1 MHLRRLKIDALP
13 GIEPGFEFTPGGRR
27 IDIVAE
33 SNAHPTD
40 AAVRQDRSDIIIVI
54 GPNASGKSSLI
65 RALAHLL
72 QPQRGDPP
80 ALSLEAEFDSNGTS
94 WRVRRNG
101 GQVVW
106 TRNGE
111 LADQPPLPAVGRL
124 GMYRLAM
131 ENLLQD
137 DQSDQEIA
145 QELLHTLHGGFDL
158 GKPRIHLPT
167 LFASAEAR
175 ALRQAQ
181 QQRIGREQDYDHL
194 RQQEAELPT
203 LEAEIEAAET
213 AQRRCER
220 LEQAVNLHN
229 AICNRRA
236 AVDALGRFPPDMH
249 RLAGNEVALLEQF
262 EGQWQDQHNTLQQHQ
277 RDLATHQAELAHTG
291 LGESRPKSEEIAA
304 NQNRLRRIQDRSVER
319 NGVAAGLAQAE
330 AAVRDA
336 IAQFNDHELAPSLDA
351 ESTSRSE
358 RIAGPLIEAKARRR
372 KLEQQLDLAGKPPDP
387 LEIDQCRDGAK
398 ALRQWLA
405 TAAAAGGQRRAR
417 GAWRN
422 ILPLFVVLITAV
434 FTGLAAYLQDA
445 WLAAGGAVA
454 AIAAALWALLNWPRR
469 KGPSPAEEAQRNF
482 TNTNLE
488 PPSEWSHAT
497 VGERLLQIEGRLT
510 ALLLQGE
517 RAANADGIQNQIA
530 EVDRNLAELDQQKKA
545 FAREVGFDPELPAA
559 AFHHFVLLSVTWDGA
574 RRECAQ
580 YKANV
585 ERLNQEIEEDANRV
599 GEFISH
605 WSGGETAEFLLSD
618 GSFDMDLLICSFNAL
633 QERTAAAENAEVNA
647 ENARTV
653 IREVKGN
660 IESTEANIAGLFEFA
675 ELAPEEGANL
685 EQWQAARQTL
695 VDRIDRLGDWR
706 SAKQHLSEA
715 KTTEN
720 NIRQTLRNHPDLD
733 IPAGATATDKL
744 RTERQHLAQCLRW
757 VYTDALLQLQ
767 QAQMEAA
774 DRSNDLQN
782 LRDRRTTITATLNNA
797 GLDRALEN
805 ALNQE
810 TQAQAALEDKRD
822 HAFLSEATNLLLDD
836 VQQAFQAE
844 HEPEVLQRARKL
856 FREVTSHAFDFE
868 LNGDGSF
875 TARDLTQNAPRTLG
889 ELSSGTRMQLLLAL
903 RLAWIRTQEQDAS
916 PLPLF
921 LDEALT
927 TSDEGRFKAMA
938 QSLERL
944 SAAEGRQIFY
954 LSARRQE
961 PALWRQSTGNE
972 SAVVDLAA
980 IRFGKADADPQD
992 YEVAMPP
999 PVPSPN
1005 GCTPASYAAQLGVP
1019 PYNPRMDAGSIH
1031 PFHLLRNDLD
1041 LLHRL
1046 LDTWRIFS
1054 LGQLEALLKSS
1065 AAQGAITD
1073 SNLRQT
1079 LLSRCAAARHWVA
1092 LWRQGR
1098 GKPVDRP
1105 ALEQSG
1111 AVTPVFIDR
1120 ATDLAAEL
1128 EGNGQDLI
1136 AALSDRRLP
1145 HFLTHNI
1152 KRLEQWLTDE
1162 GYIDNQPPLSP
1173 DERHRQTLQRAIPQT
1188 NAQADDLNQ
1197 LIDWLET
1204 ALYQQAQ

>member
-1 MHLRRLKIDALP
+1 MHLTRLKIDALP
-13 GIEPGFEFTPGGRR
+13 GIEPGFEFVQG
-27 IDIVAE
+27 
-33 SNAHPTD
+33 
-40 AAVRQDRSDIIIVI
+40 VRQDHSDIIIVI

-65 RALAHLL
+65 RALSHLL

-94 WRVRRNG
+94 WRVRRSG

-106 TRNGE
+106 ARNGE
-111 LADQPPLPAVGRL
+111 PADRPPLPAVGQL

-131 ENLLQD
+131 ENLLKD

-158 GKPRIHLPT
+158 GKPRIDLT
-167 LFASAEAR
+167 TRFASAETR
-175 ALRQAQ
+175 VLLQAQ
-181 QQRIGREQDYDHL
+181 QQRRGIEQGYNHL
-194 RQQEAELPT
+194 RQQEAELPV

-213 AQRRCER
+213 AQSRRER
-220 LEQAVNLHN
+220 LEQAVNLHQ
-229 AICNRRA
+229 AICNRKA
-236 AVDALGRFPPDMH
+236 AADALDRFPLDMH
-249 RLAGNEVALLEQF
+249 RLAGNEVTLLEQF
-262 EGQWQDQHNTLQQHQ
+262 EGQWQNLQDALQQHE
-277 RDLATHQAELAHTG
+277 RDLATHQAELARTR
-291 LGESRPKSEEIAA
+291 LGESRPQQEEIAA

-319 NGVAAGLAQAE
+319 NNVAAGLAQAE
-330 AAVRDA
+330 AAVHDA
-336 IAQFNDHELAPSLDA
+336 IAQFNDHELAPSLDV
-351 ESTSRSE
+351 ESISRSE
-358 RIAGPLIEAKARRR
+358 RIAGPLIKAKARKC
-372 KLEQQLDLAGKPPDP
+372 KLEQQLDLAGEPPDP

-398 ALRQWLA
+398 ELRQWLA
-405 TAAAAGGQRRAR
+405 TAAGAGGQRRAR
-417 GAWRN
+417 SAWRN
-422 ILPLFVVLITAV
+422 ALPLLVVLITAV
-434 FTGLAAYLQDA
+434 FTGLAAYQKEV
-445 WLAAGGAVA
+445 WLAATGAVA
-454 AIAAALWALLNWPRR
+454 AIAAALWALLDRPRR

-488 PPSEWSHAT
+488 PPREWSHAT
-497 VGERLLQIEGRLT
+497 VRERLRQIEGRLT

-517 RAANADGIQNQIA
+517 RAANADDIQNQIA
-530 EVDRNLAELDQQKKA
+530 EADRNLAELDQQKKI

-559 AFHHFVLLSVTWDGA
+559 NFDRFVHLSERWDVA

-580 YKANV
+580 HKANV
-585 ERLNQEIEEDANRV
+585 ERLNKGIEEDANRV
-599 GEFISH
+599 GEFIVH
-605 WSGGETAEFLLSD
+605 WNSGEMAEFLSSD
-618 GSFDMDLLICSFNAL
+618 GRFDMDLLICSFNAL
-633 QERTAAAENAEVNA
+633 KERAAAAESAEFNA
-647 ENARTV
+647 ENTRTV

-660 IESTEANIAGLFEFA
+660 IKSTEANIARLFEFT
-675 ELAPEEGANL
+675 ELAPEEGADL
-685 EQWQAARQTL
+685 EQWQPARQTL
-695 VDRIDRLGDWR
+695 VHRIDRLGDWR
-706 SAKQHLSEA
+706 SAKQHLSKA

-720 NIRQTLRNHPDLD
+720 NIRQSLRSHPDLD

-744 RTERQHLAQCLRW
+744 RTERQYLAQCLRW
-757 VYTDALLQLQ
+757 VRTDALFQLQ
-767 QAQMEAA
+767 QAQQEAA

-782 LRDRRTTITATLNNA
+782 LRDQRTTITATLNNA
-797 GLDRALEN
+797 GLDRTLEN

-822 HAFLSEATNLLLDD
+822 QAFLSEATNLLLDD

-844 HEPEVLQRARKL
+844 HEPEVLQRAREL

-868 LNGDGSF
+868 LNSDGSF
-875 TARDLTQNAPRTLG
+875 TARDLMQNAPRTLG

-927 TSDEGRFKAMA
+927 TSDEDRFKVMA

-954 LSARRQE
+954 LSARRHE
-961 PALWRQSTGNE
+961 PALWRQVTGNE
-972 SAVVDLAA
+972 PAVVDLAA
-980 IRFGKADADPQD
+980 IRFGKADANPQD

-999 PVPSPN
+999 PVPPPN
-1005 GCTPASYAAQLGVP
+1005 GRAPEDYAAELVVP
-1019 PYNPRMDAGSIH
+1019 AYNAHTDAGSIH
-1031 PFHLLRNDLD
+1031 LFHLLRDDLD

-1046 LDTWRIFS
+1046 LDTWRIHS

-1065 AAQGAITD
+1065 AAQGAVTD
-1073 SNLRQT
+1073 SSLRQT
-1079 LLSRCAAARHWVA
+1079 LLNRCAATRHWVA

-1111 AVTPVFIDR
+1111 AVTSVFIDN
-1120 ATDLAAEL
+1120 ATNLAAKL
-1128 EGNGQDLI
+1128 EGNGQALI

-1145 HFLTHNI
+1145 RFRTHNI
-1152 KRLEQWLTDE
+1152 DGLEQWLTDE

-1173 DERHRQTLQRAIPQT
+1173 DERRHQTLRRAIPQS
-1188 NAQADDLNQ
+1188 NDQADDLNQ

-1204 ALYQQAQ
+1204 AIHR

>member
-1 MHLRRLKIDALP
+1 MHLRRLKIHALP
-13 GIEPGFEFTPGGRR
+13 GIEPGFEFVPG
-27 IDIVAE
+27 
-33 SNAHPTD
+33 
-40 AAVRQDRSDIIIVI
+40 VRQGRSDIIIVI

-80 ALSLEAEFDSNGTS
+80 ALSLEAEFDGNGTS

-111 LADQPPLPAVGRL
+111 LADQPPLPAVDQL

-131 ENLLQD
+131 ENLLKN

-158 GKPRIHLPT
+158 GKPRIDLT
-167 LFASAEAR
+167 TMFASAEAR
-175 ALRQAQ
+175 ALLQAQ
-181 QQRIGREQDYDHL
+181 QQRRGIEQGYNRL
-194 RQQEAELPT
+194 RQQEAELPA

-213 AQRRCER
+213 AQSRRER
-220 LEQAVNLHN
+220 LNQAISLHN
-229 AICNRRA
+229 AISHRKAQKNR
-236 AVDALGRFPPDMH
+236 LNGFPPGMD
-249 RLAGNEVALLEQF
+249 RLHGNEVNQLEDF
-262 EGQWQDQHNTLQQHQ
+262 EGQWRNLQAQLQQYQ
-277 RDLATHQAELAHTG
+277 GNLSTYQTELERTG
-291 LGESRPKSEEIAA
+291 LQESRPRPQEIAA
-304 NQNRLRRIQDRSVER
+304 NEQRLHRIENLLVER
-319 NGVAAGLAQAE
+319 NGVQINLTHAE
-330 AAVRDA
+330 ATGRDA
-336 IAQFNDHELAPSLDA
+336 IAQFNDHGLAPSLDVN
-351 ESTSRSE
+351 SIQRSE
-358 RIAGPLIEAKARRR
+358 EIAGPLIEAKAQRRE
-372 KLEQQLDLAGKPPDP
+372 LSQQLDLAGKPPDQ
-387 LEIDQCRDGAK
+387 LEISKCRNGVE

-405 TAAAAGGQRRAR
+405 TAPDPLAQSTDKSP
-417 GAWRN
+417 WRN
-422 ILPLFVVLITAV
+422 VLPLWAALGAAV

-454 AIAAALWALLNWPRR
+454 VIIMALWALLTRSR
-469 KGPSPAEEAQRNF
+469 SKGPSPSEEAKRSF
-482 TNTNLE
+482 TTTNLE
-488 PPSEWSHAT
+488 PPCEWSHAT
-497 VGERLLQIEGRLT
+497 VGERLLQIESRLT
-510 ALLLQGE
+510 TLLLQGE
-517 RAANADGIQNQIA
+517 RAANADQIRQEMEEA
-530 EVDRNLAELDQQKKA
+530 DQNLAQLNQRKA
-545 FAREVGFDPELPAA
+545 DFAREVGFDPELPAT

-574 RRECAQ
+574 RRECARHE
-580 YKANV
+580 ANIK
-585 ERLNQEIEEDANRV
+585 RLNQEITEAANRV
-599 GEFISH
+599 GEFIVR
-605 WSGGETAEFLLSD
+605 WNGGQIAEFFAGD
-618 GSFDMDLLICSFNAL
+618 GNFDLDLLTSSFHAL
-633 QERTAAAENAEVNA
+633 QERAAAANQAQINVEQTQAAIQAAKTHIALVE
-647 ENARTV
+647 
-653 IREVKGN
+653 G
-660 IESTEANIAGLFEFA
+660 NIAGLFQGTG
-675 ELAPEEGANL
+675 LAPEEGGGPD
-685 EQWQAARQTL
+685 QWVPARQAL
-695 VDRIDRLGDWR
+695 VHRIGRLGDWNL
-706 SAKQHLSEA
+706 AQEQLIAA

-720 NIRQTLRNHPDLD
+720 NIRQSLRNHPDLD

-757 VYTDALLQLQ
+757 VRTDAILQLQ
-767 QAQMEAA
+767 QAQQEAA

-782 LRDRRTTITATLNNA
+782 LHDRRTTVITTLNNA
-797 GLDRALEN
+797 GRARALEN

-844 HEPEVLQRARKL
+844 HEPEVLQRAREL

-868 LNGDGSF
+868 LNGNGSF
-875 TARDLTQNAPRTLG
+875 TARDLKQNAPRSLG

-927 TSDEGRFKAMA
+927 TSDEGRFKMMA
-938 QSLERL
+938 HSLERL

-954 LSARRQE
+954 LSARRHE
-961 PALWRQSTGNE
+961 PALWRQVTGNE
-972 SAVVDLAA
+972 PAVVDLAA

-999 PVPSPN
+999 PVPPPN
-1005 GCTPASYAAQLGVP
+1005 GRAPASYAAQLGVP

-1031 PFHLLRNDLD
+1031 LFHLLRDDLN

-1046 LDTWRIFS
+1046 MDTWRIFS

-1065 AAQGAITD
+1065 AAQGAMTD

-1079 LLSRCAAARHWVA
+1079 LLNRCVATRHWVA
-1092 LWRQGR
+1092 LWRRGR

-1111 AVTPVFIDR
+1111 AVTDRFIDR
-1120 ATDLAAEL
+1120 ATDLATEL

-1136 AALSDRRLP
+1136 AALHNRRLP

-1152 KRLEQWLTDE
+1152 NRLEQWLTDE

-1173 DERHRQTLQRAIPQT
+1173 DEHRRQTLQRAMPQT

-1204 ALYQQAQ
+1204 ALHQQAQ

>member
-1 MHLRRLKIDALP
+1 MHLRRLKIHALP
-13 GIEPGFEFTPGGRR
+13 GIEPGFEFAPGGRR

-40 AAVRQDRSDIIIVI
+40 AAACQDRSDIIIVI

-94 WRVRRNG
+94 WRVRRSG

-106 TRNGE
+106 ARNGE
-111 LADQPPLPAVGRL
+111 PAGQPPLPAVGQL

-131 ENLLQD
+131 ENLLKD

-145 QELLHTLHGGFDL
+145 QELLHTLHGGSDL
-158 GKPRIHLPT
+158 GKPRIDLT
-167 LFASAEAR
+167 TKFASAEAR
-175 ALRQAQ
+175 ALLQAQ
-181 QQRIGREQDYDHL
+181 QQRIGIEQGYSHL
-194 RQQEAELPT
+194 HQQEAEVPALD
-203 LEAEIEAAET
+203 ENIAAAQT
-213 AQRRCER
+213 AQSRHGW
-220 LEQAVNLHN
+220 LEQAISLHG
-229 AICNRRA
+229 AISHRKAQTNR
-236 AVDALGRFPPDMH
+236 LNGFPPDMD
-249 RLAGNEVALLEQF
+249 RLHGNEVNQLEDF
-262 EGQWQDQHNTLQQHQ
+262 EGQWRNLQAQLQQHQ
-277 RDLATHQAELAHTG
+277 GNLATHQTELERTG
-291 LGESRPKSEEIAA
+291 LQESRPRPQEIAA
-304 NQNRLRRIQDRSVER
+304 NEQRLRRIENLLVER
-319 NGVAAGLAQAE
+319 NGVQINLTQAE
-330 AAVRDA
+330 ATVRDA
-336 IAQFNDHELAPSLDA
+336 IAQFNDHELAPSLDR
-351 ESTSRSE
+351 ESISRSE
-358 RIAGPLIEAKARRR
+358 GIAGPLIEAKARRHI
-372 KLEQQLDLAGKPPDP
+372 LEQQLALAGEPPGP

-405 TAAAAGGQRRAR
+405 TAADARGQRRAR

-422 ILPLFVVLITAV
+422 ALPFLVVFITAV
-434 FTGLAAYLQDA
+434 FTSLAAYQKEV
-445 WLAAGGAVA
+445 WLTATGAVA
-454 AIAAALWALLNWPRR
+454 AIAAALWALLDRPRR

-497 VGERLLQIEGRLT
+497 VGERLLQIESRLT
-510 ALLLQGE
+510 TLLLQGE
-517 RAANADGIQNQIA
+517 RAANADQICQEMA
-530 EVDRNLAELDQQKKA
+530 EADQNLAQLNQRKA
-545 FAREVGFDPELPAA
+545 DFAREVGFDPELPAT

-580 YKANV
+580 HEANIK
-585 ERLNQEIEEDANRV
+585 RLNQEITEAANRV
-599 GEFISH
+599 GEFIFR
-605 WSGGETAEFLLSD
+605 WNGGQIAEFFAGD
-618 GSFDMDLLICSFNAL
+618 GNFDLDLLTSSFHAL
-633 QERTAAAENAEVNA
+633 QERSTAANQAQINAEHVQA
-647 ENARTV
+647 AIQAATTH
-653 IREVKGN
+653 
-660 IESTEANIAGLFEFA
+660 IELVEDGIAGLFRGA
-675 ELAPEEGANL
+675 GLMHEEGGGL
-685 EQWQAARQTL
+685 DQWVPARQAL
-695 VDRIDRLGDWR
+695 VHRIRRLGDWTL
-706 SAKQHLSEA
+706 AQEQLIAA

-720 NIRQTLRNHPDLD
+720 DIRQSLRNHPDLD

-757 VYTDALLQLQ
+757 VRTDAILQLQ
-767 QAQMEAA
+767 QAQQEAA

-782 LRDRRTTITATLNNA
+782 LHDRRTTVITTLNNA
-797 GLDRALEN
+797 GRARALEN

-844 HEPEVLQRARKL
+844 HEPEVLQRAREL

-868 LNGDGSF
+868 LNGDSSF
-875 TARDLTQNAPRTLG
+875 TARDLKQNAPRSLG

-927 TSDEGRFKAMA
+927 TSDEGRFKMMA

-954 LSARRQE
+954 LSARRHE
-961 PALWRQSTGNE
+961 PALWRQVTGNE
-972 SAVVDLAA
+972 PAVVDLAA
-980 IRFGKADADPQD
+980 IRFGTADADPQD

-999 PVPSPN
+999 PVPPPN
-1005 GCTPASYAAQLGVP
+1005 GRAPEDYAAQLGVP

-1031 PFHLLRNDLD
+1031 LFHLLRNDLD

-1054 LGQLEALLKSS
+1054 LGQLEALLNSS
-1065 AAQGAITD
+1065 AAQGAMTD

-1079 LLSRCAAARHWVA
+1079 LLNRCAATRHWVA

-1098 GKPVDRP
+1098 GKSVDRS

-1128 EGNGQDLI
+1128 EGNGRALI
-1136 AALSDRRLP
+1136 AALRNHDLP
-1145 HFLTHNI
+1145 FFKTNNI
-1152 KRLEQWLTDE
+1152 DRLEQWLTDE
-1162 GYIDNQPPLSP
+1162 RYIDDQPQLSAA
-1173 DERHRQTLQRAIPQT
+1173 ERCRLTVQEANPASD
-1188 NAQADDLNQ
+1188 AQADDLNQ

-1204 ALYQQAQ
+1204 AIHRQAQ

>member
-1 MHLRRLKIDALP
+1 MHLRRLKIHALP
-13 GIEPGFEFTPGGRR
+13 GIEPGFEFAPGGRR

-40 AAVRQDRSDIIIVI
+40 AAACQDRSDIIIVI

-94 WRVRRNG
+94 WRVRRSG

-131 ENLLQD
+131 EHLLAKDQG
-137 DQSDQEIA
+137 DQSLADEMLRQ
-145 QELLHTLHGGFDL
+145 LHGGFDL
-158 GKPRIHLPT
+158 DAPRIPLAT
-167 LFASAEAR
+167 QFAAHNQTDLLNAR
-175 ALRQAQ
+175 RERQEKERHYAT
-181 QQRIGREQDYDHL
+181 L
-194 RQQEAELPT
+194 RQQEAELPA

-213 AQRRCER
+213 ARSRRKR
-220 LEQAVNLHN
+220 LNQAISLHN
-229 AICNRRA
+229 AISHRKAQKNR
-236 AVDALGRFPPDMH
+236 LNGFPPDMD
-249 RLAGNEVALLEQF
+249 RLHGNEVDRLEDF
-262 EGQWQDQHNTLQQHQ
+262 EGQWRSLQAQLQQHQ
-277 RDLATHQAELAHTG
+277 GNLATHQAELKRTG
-291 LGESRPKSEEIAA
+291 LQESRPRPQEIAA
-304 NQNRLRRIQDRSVER
+304 NEQRLHGIENLLVER
-319 NGVAAGLAQAE
+319 NGVQINLTQAE
-330 AAVRDA
+330 STVRDA

-351 ESTSRSE
+351 ESISRSE
-358 RIAGPLIEAKARRR
+358 RIAGPLIEAKARKR
-372 KLEQQLDLAGKPPDP
+372 KLEQQLDLAGEPPDP

-398 ALRQWLA
+398 ELRQWLA
-405 TAAAAGGQRRAR
+405 TAADAEGQRRAR

-422 ILPLFVVLITAV
+422 ALPLLVVLITAV
-434 FTGLAAYLQDA
+434 STGLAAYLQDA
-445 WLAAGGAVA
+445 WLAAAGAVA
-454 AIAAALWALLNWPRR
+454 AIAAALWALLDRPRR
-469 KGPSPAEEAQRNF
+469 KRPSPAEEAQRNF
-482 TNTNLE
+482 TTTNLE
-488 PPSEWSHAT
+488 PPREWSHAT
-497 VGERLLQIEGRLT
+497 VRERLRQIEGRLT

-517 RAANADGIQNQIA
+517 RAANADDIQNQIA
-530 EVDRNLAELDQQKKA
+530 EADRNLAELDQQKKI
-545 FAREVGFDPELPAA
+545 FAREVGFNPELPAA
-559 AFHHFVLLSVTWDGA
+559 NFDRFVRLSAGWDVA

-580 YKANV
+580 HKANV

-599 GEFISH
+599 GKFIVH
-605 WSGGETAEFLLSD
+605 WSGGETAEFLSSD
-618 GSFDMDLLICSFNAL
+618 SRFDMDLLICSFNAL

-660 IESTEANIAGLFEFA
+660 IESAEANIAGLFEFA
-675 ELAPEEGANL
+675 ELAPEEGADL

-695 VDRIDRLGDWR
+695 VHRIDRLDDWR

-715 KTTEN
+715 RTTEN
-720 NIRQTLRNHPDLD
+720 NIRQSLRNHPDLD

-757 VYTDALLQLQ
+757 VRTDAILQLE
-767 QAQMEAA
+767 QAHEQETAQAA
-774 DRSNDLQN
+774 SLEN
-782 LRDRRTTITATLNNA
+782 LREQRTKITTTLENA
-797 GLDRALEN
+797 GRDRALEN

-822 HAFLSEATNLLLDD
+822 QAFLSEATNLLLDD

-868 LNGDGSF
+868 LNGDSSF
-875 TARDLTQNAPRTLG
+875 TARDLTQNAPRTLV

-903 RLAWIRTQEQDAS
+903 RLAWIRTQEQAAS

-927 TSDEGRFKAMA
+927 TSDEGRFKMMA

-954 LSARRQE
+954 LSARRHE
-961 PALWRQSTGNE
+961 PALWRQVTGNE
-972 SAVVDLAA
+972 PAVVDLAA

-999 PVPSPN
+999 PVPPPN
-1005 GCTPASYAAQLGVP
+1005 GCTPANYAVQLGVP

-1046 LDTWRIFS
+1046 LDTWRIHS
-1054 LGQLEALLKSS
+1054 LGQLEALLRSS

-1079 LLSRCAAARHWVA
+1079 LLNRCAATRHWVA

-1111 AVTPVFIDR
+1111 AVTDRFIDR
-1120 ATDLAAEL
+1120 ATDLATEL
-1128 EGNGQDLI
+1128 AGNGQDLI
-1136 AALSDRRLP
+1136 AALHNRRLP

-1152 KRLEQWLTDE
+1152 NRLEQWLTDE

-1173 DERHRQTLQRAIPQT
+1173 DEHRRQTLQWAIPQT
-1188 NAQADDLNQ
+1188 SAQADDLNQ

-1204 ALYQQAQ
+1204 ALHRQAQ

>member
-13 GIEPGFEFTPGGRR
+13 GIEPGFEFAPGGRR

-40 AAVRQDRSDIIIVI
+40 AAACQDRSDIIIVI

-80 ALSLEAEFDSNGTS
+80 ALSLEAEFDGNGTS

-111 LADQPPLPAVGRL
+111 PADRPPLPAVGQL

-131 ENLLQD
+131 ENLLKD

-158 GKPRIHLPT
+158 GKPRIHLAT
-167 LFASAEAR
+167 NFASVEAR
-175 ALRQAQ
+175 ALLQAQ

-194 RQQEAELPT
+194 RRQEAKLPA
-203 LEAEIEAAET
+203 LEAEIEAAKT
-213 AQRRCER
+213 AQSRRKR
-220 LEQAVNLHN
+220 LEQAINLHN

-236 AVDALGRFPPDMH
+236 AADALGQFPPDMH
-249 RLAGNEVALLEQF
+249 QLAGNEVALLEQF
-262 EGQWQDQHNTLQQHQ
+262 EGQWQNQQDTLQQHE
-277 RDLATHQAELAHTG
+277 RDLATHQAELARTG
-291 LGESRPKSEEIAA
+291 LGESRPQQEEIAA
-304 NQNRLRRIQDRSVER
+304 NQNRLQLIQGRLGER

-351 ESTSRSE
+351 ESISRSE

-372 KLEQQLDLAGKPPDP
+372 TLEQQLALAGEPPRP

-405 TAAAAGGQRRAR
+405 TDADAGGQRRAR

-422 ILPLFVVLITAV
+422 ALPLLVVLITAV

-454 AIAAALWALLNWPRR
+454 AIAAALWALLDRPRR

-497 VGERLLQIEGRLT
+497 VGERLLQIESRLAT
-510 ALLLQGE
+510 LLLREG
-517 RAANADGIQNQIA
+517 RAANADQIRQEMA
-530 EVDRNLAELDQQKKA
+530 EADQNLAELNQRKA
-545 FAREVGFDPELPAA
+545 DFAREVGFDPELPAT
-559 AFHHFVLLSVTWDGA
+559 AFYRFVLLSVTWDGA

-580 YKANV
+580 HEADIK
-585 ERLNQEIEEDANRV
+585 RLNQEITEAANRV
-599 GEFISH
+599 GEFIVR
-605 WSGGETAEFLLSD
+605 WNGGQIAEYFAGD
-618 GSFDMDLLICSFNAL
+618 GNFDLDLLASSFHAL
-633 QERTAAAENAEVNA
+633 QERAAAANQAQINVEQTQAAIQAAKTHTALVE
-647 ENARTV
+647 
-653 IREVKGN
+653 G
-660 IESTEANIAGLFEFA
+660 NIAGLFQGTG
-675 ELAPEEGANL
+675 LTPEEGGGPD
-685 EQWQAARQTL
+685 QWVSARQAL
-695 VDRIDRLGDWR
+695 VHRIGRLGDWNL
-706 SAKQHLSEA
+706 AQEQLIAA

-720 NIRQTLRNHPDLD
+720 DIRQSLRNHPDLD
-733 IPAGATATDKL
+733 IPVGEGAIRQLEQAYDEADEQAGTLEEL
-744 RTERQHLAQCLRW
+744 RTQ
-757 VYTDALLQLQ
+757 
-767 QAQMEAA
+767 
-774 DRSNDLQN
+774 
-782 LRDRRTTITATLNNA
+782 RTEIKTKLDNT
-797 GLDRALEN
+797 GHDRALEN

-822 HAFLSEATNLLLDD
+822 QAFLSEATNLLLND

-844 HEPEVLQRARKL
+844 HEPEVLQRAREL

-875 TARDLTQNAPRTLG
+875 TARDLTQNAPRTLV

-927 TSDEGRFKAMA
+927 TSDEGRFKMMA

-954 LSARRQE
+954 LSARRHE
-961 PALWRQSTGNE
+961 PALWRQVTGNE
-972 SAVVDLAA
+972 PAVVDLAA

-992 YEVAMPP
+992 YEVAVPP
-999 PVPSPN
+999 PLPPPN
-1005 GCTPASYAAQLGVP
+1005 GCAPASYAIQLGVP

-1031 PFHLLRNDLD
+1031 PFHLLRNDLN

-1054 LGQLEALLKSS
+1054 LGQLEALLNSS

-1079 LLSRCAAARHWVA
+1079 LLNRCAATRHWVA

-1098 GKPVDRP
+1098 GKPVGRSP
-1105 ALEQSG
+1105 LEQSG
-1111 AVTPVFIDR
+1111 AVTDRFIDG

-1128 EGNGQDLI
+1128 EGNGQALI
-1136 AALSDRRLP
+1136 AALRNHRLP
-1145 HFLTHNI
+1145 HFLTRNI
-1152 KRLEQWLTDE
+1152 DRLEQWLTDE

-1173 DERHRQTLQRAIPQT
+1173 DEHRRQTLQWAIPQT
-1188 NAQADDLNQ
+1188 SAQADDLNQ

-1204 ALYQQAQ
+1204 ALHQQAQ